1 LTVDMRMDKQLQRL
15 SQLPSLPTV
24 AVQLLRMFADPEVS
38 ISDVVYVLQTD
49 PALSGKILKAANTSQ
64 FGMKRPVSDLQRAVV
79 LLGKK
84 SVMALALG
92 FSLAEASMSTGPHAN
107 LYSDFWFQS
116 LVRGC
121 AASLIADQYSKVDA
135 GEAFTI
141 GLLARIGRLAMLNCD
156 RERFVACLAK
166 AAETGEPLDLI
177 EQQSASITSPQ
188 VTLHLVQEWK
198 LPSHCV
204 EAIAE
209 MNASMEVACENH
221 DPENFDLKDILRLA
235 NAFAEFFSG
244 ENRGLAIARIYELC
258 CTLLGASESQVN
270 GLVDQVREEL
280 DHHSD
285 LFSVDM
291 AKVGSPMELLSQAM
305 GQLSVLAVNASMGRE
320 DVPAANPINEMQEEN
335 GRLRKRVMELTQSSM
350 MDPLTT
356 LYNRT
361 YLMQQLQDRS
371 QRAIEEQTNVSI
383 LFLDVD
389 HFKKV
394 NDTHGHLAGD
404 EVLRVV
410 AAALKEDVRE
420 MDIVTRYGGEEIV
433 ILTSIQDVPGLA
445 RQAER
450 IRARIENLK
459 IPFNDLTLRVTV
471 SMGGCIAAPS
481 AQIPNFVAR
490 ILESADAAMY
500 SSKRNGRNQVT
511 IVDELMSVTAMPQKL
526 QPA

>member
-1 LTVDMRMDKQLQRL
+1 MDSQLQRL
-15 SQLPSLPTV
+15 SHLPSLPTV
-24 AVQLLRMFADPEVS
+24 AVQLLKMFADPEVS

-107 LYSDFWFQS
+107 LFSDFWFQS

-121 AASLIADQYSKVDA
+121 AASLLAESYSNVDA

-156 RERFVACLAK
+156 RDRFVACIQK
-166 AAETGEPLDLI
+166 AQETGETLDHL
-177 EQQSASITSPQ
+177 EEQSASITSMQ
-188 VTLHLVQEWK
+188 VSMHLAREWK
-198 LPSHCV
+198 LPAHCV
-204 EAIAE
+204 NAIGQMNVSIDEACQNGKPDSI
-209 MNASMEVACENH
+209 
-221 DPENFDLKDILRLA
+221 DLTDILRIASAL
-235 NAFAEFFSG
+235 AEFFSG
-244 ENRGLAIARIYELC
+244 ENRGLAIAKVYELC
-258 CTLLGASESQVN
+258 CTLLGETEEGVN
-270 GLVDQVREEL
+270 QLVDKVREEL

-305 GQLSVLAVNASMGRE
+305 GQLSALVASAAMNRDE
-320 DVPAANPINEMQEEN
+320 TPATSATNEMQEEN
-335 GRLRKRVMELTQSSM
+335 GRLRKRVLELTQSSQT
-350 MDPLTT
+350 DALTS
-356 LYNRT
+356 LYNRS
-361 YLMQQLQDRS
+361 YLMQHLQDRTSKGAES
-371 QRAIEEQTNVSI
+371 QSQIGI

-389 HFKKV
+389 HFKSV
-394 NDTHGHLAGD
+394 NDNHGHLVGD
-404 EVLRVV
+404 DVLRHV
-410 AAALKEDVRE
+410 AQMLRDAVRDS
-420 MDIVTRYGGEEIV
+420 DIVTRYGGEEFV
-433 ILTSIQDVPGLA
+433 ILTTAADRAGLN

-450 IRARIENLK
+450 IRSQIESQTIVCGAVKLK
-459 IPFNDLTLRVTV
+459 ITV
-471 SMGGCIAAPS
+471 SVGGCIAVPS
-481 AQIPNFVAR
+481 AHNPDFVAR
-490 ILESADAAMY
+490 ILETADAAMY

-511 IVDELMSVTAMPQKL
+511 IVDELINREAAHRKL

>member
-1 LTVDMRMDKQLQRL
+1 MDNQLQKL
-15 SQLPSLPTV
+15 SHLPSLPTV

-64 FGMKRPVSDLQRAVV
+64 FGMKKPVSDLQRAVV

-121 AASLIADQYSKVDA
+121 AASLLADKYSKVDTS
-135 GEAFTI
+135 EAFTI

-156 RERFVACLAK
+156 RERFVACLQK
-166 AAETGEPLDLI
+166 AQETGESLEAI
-177 EQQSASITSPQ
+177 EQQSGSITSTQ
-188 VTLHLVQEWK
+188 VSRHLVQEWK
-198 LPSHCV
+198 LPAHCLL
-204 EAIAE
+204 AIDQ
-209 MNASMEVACENH
+209 MNVSMEVACENRH
-221 DPENFDLKDILRLA
+221 PDSIDLTDILRIA

-244 ENRGLAIARIYELC
+244 ENRGLAIARIYEMC
-258 CTLLGASESQVN
+258 CCLLGESEEQVN
-270 GLVDQVREEL
+270 QLVDDIRAEL

-305 GQLSVLAVNASMGRE
+305 GQLSILAANASMGR
-320 DVPAANPINEMQEEN
+320 DDAPPSGANFNEMQEEN

-350 MDPLTT
+350 MDPLTS
-356 LYNRT
+356 LFNRS
-361 YLMQQLQDRS
+361 YLMQQLQDRL
-371 QRAIEEQTNVSI
+371 QRAIEQQSALSA

-389 HFKKV
+389 HFKQV
-394 NDTHGHLAGD
+394 NDTHGHLGGD
-404 EVLRVV
+404 EVLRKV
-410 AAALKEDVRE
+410 AAALKEAVRE
-420 MDIVTRYGGEEIV
+420 HDIVTRYGGEEFV
-433 ILTSIQDVPGLA
+433 ILTAIPDRPGLL

-450 IRARIENLK
+450 IRQMIENLA

-471 SMGGCIAAPS
+471 SIGGCL
-481 AQIPNFVAR
+481 FVPER
-490 ILESADAAMY
+490 ETVDFMNRFLESADAAMY
-500 SSKRNGRNQVT
+500 RSKRNGRNRVT
-511 IVDELMSVTAMPQKL
+511 IVEELVSLVEEPRKL
-526 QPA
+526 QPV